1 MGNVIFLRTVLG
13 VGEDGKFESVL
24 KEYSDK
30 VHAEENEDLN
40 HKLYKL
46 IYL

>member
-1 MGNVIFLRTVLG
+1 MCSCLMIRYMR
-13 VGEDGKFESVL
+13 EEEKFRSVL